1 MGKLILKINKAMK
14 TNTLK
19 NYKEAIE
26 LIQYFTN
33 RVENGTI
40 RSRTTYGK
48 YKDFLNRIKQ
58 LEESQPE
65 PAKLPSAEIGKI
77 QDTPEWKELLKP
89 EDVLYSYNWVFPV
102 TMKDDII
109 NAMHEYAKLYH
120 EANSREIDWE
130 KIKPDFIAL
139 CDNGNMTYGQL
150 FDWFKSEIEKQTKS

>member
-1 MGKLILKINKAMK
+1 MK

-40 RSRTTYGK
+40 RSRITYGK

-65 PAKLPSAEIGKI
+65 PAKL
-77 QDTPEWKELLKP
+77 
-89 EDVLYSYNWVFPV
+89 
-102 TMKDDII
+102 
-109 NAMHEYAKLYH
+109 YH
-120 EANSREIDWE
+120 EANIRGIDWS
-130 KIKPDFIAL
+130 KL
-139 CDNGNMTYGQL
+139 RDNFEVELKSQGVEINSLEYSTSIDAINWL
-150 FDWFKSEIEKQTKS
+150 ESEIEKQTKS